1 NVQGKVTVV
10 SARPMKPDEVYDVFL
25 SVLRVHG
32 FAAVPSGSMVKIV
45 PDAMAQQDGASGV
58 DALAARASDE
68 LVTEIVPVR
77 HVSASDLL
85 PILRPLMPQSGQLV
99 AHAASNSLVVSDRA
113 GNVQRLVGIIQRI
126 DTVSDAQVEMI
137 PLRHGN
143 ASDLART
150 LTLLA
155 DDKSGA
161 PGAEATR
168 VFADTRTNSILLSGA
183 KNARLRMRALIA
195 HLDAPVDSGGDT
207 QVVYLRYASAKD

>member
-1 NVQGKVTVV
+1 MLAPEAGAVI
-10 SARPMKPDEVYDVFL
+10 
-25 SVLRVHG
+25 
-32 FAAVPSGSMVKIV
+32 AA
-45 PDAMAQQDGASGV
+45 
-58 DALAARASDE
+58 AL
-68 LVTEIVPVR
+68 L
-77 HVSASDLL
+77 
-85 PILRPLMPQSGQLV
+85 GQLV

-143 ASDLART
+143 ASELART

-183 KNARLRMRALIA
+183 KNALVL
-195 HLDAPVDSGGDT
+195 
-207 QVVYLRYASAKD
+207 

>member
-1 NVQGKVTVV
+1 
-10 SARPMKPDEVYDVFL
+10 AA
-25 SVLRVHG
+25 VHG
-32 FAAVPSGSMVKIV
+32 WFRSGLRGHGLAASPSGSMVEIV
-45 PDAMAQQDGASGV
+45 PGAVARQDGASGV
-58 DALAARASDE
+58 DALASRASDE

-77 HVSASDLL
+77 HVSAAELL

-143 ASDLART
+143 ASELART

-155 DDKSGA
+155 DDKAGA
-161 PGAEATR
+161 
-168 VFADTRTNSILLSGA
+168 
-183 KNARLRMRALIA
+183 
-195 HLDAPVDSGGDT
+195 
-207 QVVYLRYASAKD
+207 